1 MPPRV
6 QSEELNVH
14 QVRQPREGVPELGIQ
29 RREGP
34 SNRLHREAVLNVPVF
49 GNVPPIIEIN
59 EIAVGDLPEG
69 HEGGDGEEEG
79 DDKQVFLWWQEW
91 FLWMDGG

>member
-1 MPPRV
+1 
-6 QSEELNVH
+6 
-14 QVRQPREGVPELGIQ
+14 
-29 RREGP
+29 
-34 SNRLHREAVLNVPVF
+34 VPVF